1 MSHPL
6 HFIAIMLFVHVW
18 MLGIAQVFNW
28 TLLVIKWPNLQ
39 NKANS
44 MTNFKVLW
52 KKSYIDGNLNC
63 NARPILL
70 FSSFY
75 FALIYSEFKS

>member
-6 HFIAIMLFVHVW
+6 HFIAIMLVVHVW

-28 TLLVIKWPNLQ
+28 PLLVIKWPNFQ
-39 NKANS
+39 NKDNS

-52 KKSYIDGNLNC
+52 KKSYIDGCLNC
-63 NARPILL
+63 NARLILL

-75 FALIYSEFKS
+75 FALIYSYFKS